1 LRQAGF
7 EEASS
12 EEESM
17 GDYGLIS
24 SCCFFGGCCCCT
36 TTMWMGIS
44 VCGVYVHLCVFVLHC
59 DRRKNSGTPPK
70 STENMSLEVDLTG
83 DGGVLKKILRESK
96 PGALRPCENL
106 PNVDGKP
113 IIY

>member
-1 LRQAGF
+1 LVVVVVVVVVPLCGW
-7 EEASS
+7 
-12 EEESM
+12 
-17 GDYGLIS
+17 GYL
-24 SCCFFGGCCCCT
+24 T
-36 TTMWMGIS
+36 V
-44 VCGVYVHLCVFVLHC
+44 VCMFIYVCLFCIVIE
-59 DRRKNSGTPPK
+59 RKNSGTPPK

>member
-1 LRQAGF
+1 MF
-7 EEASS
+7 I
-12 EEESM
+12 
-17 GDYGLIS
+17 Y
-24 SCCFFGGCCCCT
+24 
-36 TTMWMGIS
+36 
-44 VCGVYVHLCVFVLHC
+44 VCLFCIVIE
-59 DRRKNSGTPPK
+59 RKNFGTPPK